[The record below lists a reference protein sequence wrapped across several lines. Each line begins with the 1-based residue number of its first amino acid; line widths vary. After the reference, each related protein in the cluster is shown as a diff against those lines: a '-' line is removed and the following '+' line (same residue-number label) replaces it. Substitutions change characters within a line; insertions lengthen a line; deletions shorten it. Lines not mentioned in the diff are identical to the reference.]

1 MKRFRQKAMVAG
13 AVAALTLAL
22 ACTGRKDAINHA
34 PQDHFGTSMNYPR
47 FHSLKE
53 FLHDFGVVLGI
64 SCGRFQGQKLDLSWI
79 SPGLRE
85 KVCLT
90 VTLADHCV
98 A

>member
-1 MKRFRQKAMVAG
+1 MKPWPTAVLVGG
-13 AVAALTLAL
+13 AAVLTLAL
-22 ACTGRKDAINHA
+22 AGAGRKDSRKDAA
-34 PQDHFGTSMNYPR
+34 GDHFGTSRNYPR
-47 FHSLKE
+47 FHSVGE

-64 SCGRFQGQKLDLSWI
+64 SVGRFQGSKVDLSWI
-79 SPGLRE
+79 QSGFRE

>member
-1 MKRFRQKAMVAG
+1 VKPFWPTAVLAG
-13 AVAALTLAL
+13 SVAALSLAG
-22 ACTGRKDAINHA
+22 AFPGRKDSMKKTRE
-34 PQDHFGTSMNYPR
+34 DHFGTTMNYPR
-47 FHSLKE
+47 FRSAGE

-64 SCGRFQGQKLDLSWI
+64 SCGRFQGRKVDLAGI
-79 SPGLRE
+79 QPGFRE